1 MHALKTKPS
10 NINHDETNN
19 MFSSNSKKKK
29 SVHTVNE
36 EMHDKQLKVPSF
48 FC

>member
-19 MFSSNSKKKK
+19 MFSSNSKKK